1 MILPE
6 NWESVRRLCLGPYQ
20 EKVVLDQATR
30 EKVLEFIE
38 AHDYRPNVMAR
49 GLAQRKTFNL
59 ALLLPK
65 DYAVTEFPFF
75 KDCMQGICEV
85 ASSHD
90 YDVIIS
96 MLDGDDLSQI
106 QRFEAYEAVTAHKKG
121 RKVLTYVIYSGE
133 ITSARTEL
141 DCGLYTYK
149 VSPIYLTDYDADK
162 IFLRMQEK
170 LDSGEALNEE
180 DYAGLALAPLMSG
193 KLSRKEKIKKA
204 ILFAKQGDTVTA
216 EKTIAILYTLADK
229 FLKGKE
235 LQEVREVVSMTRIGQ
250 MIYNDGVEKGMEKG
264 MDKMSLLTARLLKE
278 KRLDDLQR
286 ATEDK
291 AYCEQLLKEYG
302 IE

>member
-1 MILPE
+1 MPNTKHEDAIMKMGFGYFRDHILK
-6 NWESVRRLCLGPYQ
+6 RLGVEY
-20 EKVVLDQATR
+20 
-30 EKVLEFIE
+30 EF
-38 AHDYRPNVMAR
+38 
-49 GLAQRKTFNL
+49 
-59 ALLLPK
+59 
-65 DYAVTEFPFF
+65 VTEEPTELIEL
-75 KDCMQGICEV
+75 QI
-85 ASSHD
+85 H
-90 YDVIIS
+90 S
-96 MLDGDDLSQI
+96 MYMDFTFLTAEGFYAHFEFQTTETDWRDL

-133 ITSARTEL
+133 IASAKTEL
-141 DCGLYTYK
+141 DCGLYTYR

-162 IFLRMQEK
+162 IFQRMQEK
-170 LDSGEALNEE
+170 LDGGKKLNEE

-204 ILFAKQGDTVTA
+204 ILFAKQGYTVTA

-250 MIYNDGVEKGMEKG
+250 MIYDDGVEKGRAEGRAEGRQEGLDRG
-264 MDKMSLLTARLLKE
+264 MDRMSVLTATLLKE

>member
-1 MILPE
+1 MPNTKHEDAIMKMGFGYFRDNILK
-6 NWESVRRLCLGPYQ
+6 RLGVEY
-20 EKVVLDQATR
+20 
-30 EKVLEFIE
+30 EF
-38 AHDYRPNVMAR
+38 
-49 GLAQRKTFNL
+49 
-59 ALLLPK
+59 
-65 DYAVTEFPFF
+65 VTEEPTELIEL
-75 KDCMQGICEV
+75 QI
-85 ASSHD
+85 H
-90 YDVIIS
+90 S
-96 MLDGDDLSQI
+96 MYMDFTFLTAEGFYAHFEFQTTETDWRDL

-141 DCGLYTYK
+141 DCGLYTYR

-162 IFLRMQEK
+162 IFQRMQEK
-170 LDSGEALNEE
+170 LDNGETLNEE

-250 MIYNDGVEKGMEKG
+250 MIYDDGVEKGRAEGRAEGRQEGLDRG
-264 MDKMSLLTARLLKE
+264 MARMSVLTARLLKE